1 LTSFIVFLQEF
12 VAQTL
17 DLLGK
22 RSIAGDLVAR
32 CGDRIEHRAVVA
44 PAKEHADLVVG
55 HVGEF
60 VRQQRRHLSRH
71 HDSCEADARSNRG

>member
-1 LTSFIVFLQEF
+1 LTSLIVFLQEF

-22 RSIAGDLVAR
+22 RSIAGDLVAH
-32 CGDRIEHRAVVA
+32 CGDRRVHRAVIA
-44 PAKEHADLVVG
+44 PAKEHADLVAA

-71 HDSCEADARSNRG
+71 RDSYDADARSNCG